1 MIARQTLFEFID
13 NPMGR
18 GSNAIQSRQAIR
30 QDLTKRLNDL
40 MKTKDIKVSI
50 YKPKKDGQYFFHFL
64 IPSETDRRTNTY
76 DVVLKFSQPEV
87 GPDIANDKDLSR
99 YEVEFF
105 SNSPSF
111 TYTYAYAFNL
121 SNQLVQ
127 ELAGKFGRTVMNRAP
142 VTRNPFEVINYEKT
156 IFFAAQYLMQNKE
169 LLQKRTLAVKAKPL
183 NIKSFSQSIRNI
195 EKIGVEVKTE
205 TRRLQEEDKKSAKSK
220 QVHSNQT
227 TKKPT
232 SRVGVRN
239 SGVGRI
245 KPSSKVTPKKKSGI
259 TKIKPR

>member
-1 MIARQTLFEFID
+1 MIARQTLSEFID

-30 QDLTKRLNDL
+30 QDLTIRLNEL
-40 MKTKDIKVSI
+40 LKAKDVMLTI
-50 YKPKKDGQYFFHFL
+50 YKPKKDGEYFFHFL
-64 IPSETDRRTNTY
+64 IPSESVRRTNTY
-76 DVVLKFSQPEV
+76 DVVLKFSKPEV
-87 GPDIANDKDLSR
+87 GPDVTNDKDLSR

-111 TYTYAYAFNL
+111 VFTYAYAFNL

-156 IFFAAQYLMQNKE
+156 IFFAAQYLMQNRE
-169 LLQKRTLAVKAKPL
+169 LIQKRTLAVKAKPL

-195 EKIGVEVKTE
+195 EKIDVEIRTE
-205 TRRLQEEDKKSAKSK
+205 TRRLQEEDKKTTKSK
-220 QVHSNQT
+220 QVHSNHT

-232 SRVGVRN
+232 SRTGVRS

-245 KPSSKVTPKKKSGI
+245 KPASKVTPKKKTGI
-259 TKIKPR
+259 TKTKPR